1 MVQMVWERFVLANL
15 ALMPPLPPVATKPL
29 KTNAMASSVPPCAK
43 PPNPFIILL
52 GAGEA
57 THVPEVCEQ
66 HACQVLGSGPAAR
79 RSREIPQMESEACLD
94 EPRLNR
100 RAEVCSQNRSGP
112 GNPRPGFASH
122 WRRAHNSKGQQA
134 TDVNQCAI
142 DGYSEHGTLAHVCP
156 W

>member
-1 MVQMVWERFVLANL
+1 MVWERFVLADL

-57 THVPEVCEQ
+57 TQVPEVCEQ
-66 HACQVLGSGPAAR
+66 HVCQVLGIGRVAR
-79 RSREIPQMESEACLD
+79 RSQELPEMESAACLE

-100 RAEVCSQNRSGP
+100 RAEVRYQNRSGR
-112 GNPRPGFASH
+112 GNPRQGFASR
-122 WRRAHNSKGQQA
+122 WRQAHNSKGLQA
-134 TDVNQCAI
+134 IAFHQCAI

-156 W
+156 S